1 MLSKHPLELP
11 QGRKLSR
18 EEIADALR
26 LSIIAELDAISLYLQ
41 LARTIDDERVKRV
54 FEDIAKEEKTHTG
67 EFLALLKG
75 LDPEQVEELESGA
88 REVMELT
95 GIRAQDPPSSES
107 QAEPFTGE
115 ELSYLLKQFTSTA
128 DSIRVFRRYLPLTRA
143 GRGTLSVPVER
154 PGEPPTVLPLREI
167 AVRFYVNQSSIDYA
181 RATKQ
186 PLEIADA
193 LRAAVELGL
202 NEDRMLFEALAGL
215 REAITATI
223 TSWEK
228 PGAAVGEVAGVV
240 ANLIGAQATPPFI
253 LFISPA
259 RFSRL
264 LQVHERTGVMELT
277 RLKALTDVVAT
288 PVLPDDTALIVSATP
303 RVLDIVL
310 GADTEVEYIGPEN
323 GKHVFRSWEN
333 IGVRV
338 RYERGIALLKQA

>member
-11 QGRKLSR
+11 QDRKLSR

-26 LSIIAELDAISLYLQ
+26 LSIIAELDAVSLYLQ
-41 LARTIDDERVKRV
+41 LARRIDDERVKRV
-54 FEDIAKEEKTHTG
+54 FEDIAKEEKTHVG
-67 EFLALLKG
+67 EFLALLKS
-75 LDPEQVEELESGA
+75 LDPEQVRELESGA
-88 REVMELT
+88 REVAELT
-95 GIRAQDPPSSES
+95 GIRAQDPPFKS
-107 QAEPFTGE
+107 QAEPFTEE
-115 ELSYLLKQFTSTA
+115 ELGYLVKQFTSTA
-128 DSIRVFRRYLPLTRA
+128 DSVRVFRRHLPLTRA

-154 PGEPPTVLPLREI
+154 PGEPPSVLPLREI
-167 AVRFYVNQSSIDYA
+167 AVKFYVSQSSIDYA

-202 NEDRMLFEALAGL
+202 SEDRAILEALAGL
-215 REAITATI
+215 RGAIAATI
-223 TSWEK
+223 TSWEE
-228 PGAAVGEVAGVV
+228 PGAAVSEVAGVV
-240 ANLIGAQATPPFI
+240 AKLIDAQATQPFV
-253 LFISPA
+253 LFVSPA

-277 RLKALTDVVAT
+277 RLKALVDVVAV

-310 GADTEVEYIGPEN
+310 GADTDVDYTGPEN
-323 GKHVFRSWEN
+323 GKHAFRGWES

-338 RYERGIALLKQA
+338 RYERGIAVLKQA